1 MLHGLYL
8 TMCHVY
14 YHGTFLAAWTSS
26 SHACHTH
33 TINEGCVKEIVII
46 GHNFIRFGLGSIYHV
61 MSKYIVRVYIRTC
74 VHACMIN
81 MSNLKTT

>member
-1 MLHGLYL
+1 MYSVKLIIIWKFMMCCMHGLYL

-14 YHGTFLAAWTSS
+14 YHGTFLATWTSS

-46 GHNFIRFGLGSIYHV
+46 GH
-61 MSKYIVRVYIRTC
+61 K
-74 VHACMIN
+74 
-81 MSNLKTT
+81 